1 MKTHRIAW
9 TLALLMCAQHSA
21 TAAPIDE
28 FRLSNIEQS
37 IRALQTQL
45 REQARLIDELQRQVN
60 GSSGANSP
68 PRSSVPASNTGNSWL
83 DAAHWKRLRNGMS
96 ELEVVSILG
105 PPTQMRV
112 SDDQATRT
120 LLYAME
126 IGSSGF
132 LSGNVVFGDGRL
144 IAVNTPVLK

>member
-1 MKTHRIAW
+1 MKIHRTVW
-9 TLALLMCAQHSA
+9 TLALLMCAQHSI

-60 GSSGANSP
+60 GPGGADSQ
-68 PRSSVPASNTGNSWL
+68 PRSSVPAANTSKSWL
-83 DAAHWKRLRNGMS
+83 DAANWKRLRNGMT

-132 LSGNVVFGDGRL
+132 LGGNVVFTDGRL
-144 IAVNTPVLK
+144 TGVNTPVLK